1 MESLPIRLVIV
12 DIDGTLTDGGY
23 YVTNDAVMKKYNTKD
38 FVGMFMLHQ
47 VGVKFGVITGE
58 KDRQLVINRFAMAA
72 PYIPE
77 EDVYTDAMDKLS
89 AAEDLI
95 KRHNVPWSAVA
106 FIGDELNDLELLKTV
121 GFPGCPADATREVYN
136 FVAMAED
143 GFTCL
148 RGGGQ
153 GAVREFCEAVLAING
168 YKPFWQLK
176 KEN

>member
-72 PYIPE
+72 PYIPDV
-77 EDVYTDAMDKLS
+77 DVYTDAWTS
-89 AAEDLI
+89 
-95 KRHNVPWSAVA
+95 
-106 FIGDELNDLELLKTV
+106 
-121 GFPGCPADATREVYN
+121 
-136 FVAMAED
+136 
-143 GFTCL
+143 
-148 RGGGQ
+148 
-153 GAVREFCEAVLAING
+153 
-168 YKPFWQLK
+168 FWRQRI
-176 KEN
+176 